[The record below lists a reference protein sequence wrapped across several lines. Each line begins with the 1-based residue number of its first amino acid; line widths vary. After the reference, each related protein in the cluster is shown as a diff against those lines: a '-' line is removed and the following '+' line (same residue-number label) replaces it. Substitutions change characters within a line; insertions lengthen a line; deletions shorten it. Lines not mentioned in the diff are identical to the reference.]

1 MGEKQLPET
10 GATWKESG
18 MDETNTDVIE
28 QASETQET
36 ETDYKSLY
44 EQEKANAE
52 KWKAMSRKNE
62 QRYKDAT
69 SAPAADANEIAK
81 LRNELDTMKHER
93 EVAGWKAAAMEANGL
108 SASDAAWVIGS
119 TQEEINA
126 SAAAFKARIDAVPKG
141 ADMGNV
147 GGSTAK
153 PISKQDILGIKNEKE
168 RLRAIQAN
176 IELFH

>member
-1 MGEKQLPET
+1 
-10 GATWKESG
+10 
-18 MDETNTDVIE
+18 MDETNNEVIE

-62 QRYKDAT
+62 QKYKDAT
-69 SAPAADANEIAK
+69 SAPAADADEIAK
-81 LRNELDTMKHER
+81 LRSELDTMKHER

-147 GGSTAK
+147 GGDNPK
-153 PISKQDILGIKNEKE
+153 PMTKQDILAIKNKSE
-168 RLRAIQAN
+168 RMEAIARN
-176 IELFH
+176 KHLF